1 MGRAT
6 GGSGGVGGSMHLID
20 VGRGSIGANAIVGAG
35 LPIAVGA
42 AVGSGSR
49 REGSPQRRADRAAA
63 MARPTSARS
72 TRP

>member
-1 MGRAT
+1 MGRTT

-20 VGRGSIGANAIVGAG
+20 FSKGNIGANAIVGAG

-42 AVGSGSR
+42 AVGVPDAGQA
-49 REGSPQRRADRAAA
+49 ERRADASSVTAPR
-63 MARPTSARS
+63 TSARS